1 MSRRCG
7 SACRTAWSP
16 TSRWSAGCC
25 SSSKTCGE
33 RDGSPRSAAARAF
46 SRTEGPIRL
55 VLQVTRLRT
64 EQRLDDAAPAAT
76 GAGVCRDAGD
86 AYSMAHT
93 ASGALHFGV
102 NEAKL
107 DAVASFRTS
116 SQFSDAERAALDLAV
131 AAASVP
137 NAVTDEMFSELR
149 RHWSEDAIVEIV
161 AAIAATGF
169 VNRWNATM
177 GTPLEE
183 EPMQVG
189 ERHLA
194 KHGWSPGRHRTG

>member
-1 MSRRCG
+1 MARLDPLPPG
-7 SACRTAWSP
+7 HSP
-16 TSRWSAGCC
+16 ELKDQFDSFFKSLGFVPNSVLTMQRQ
-25 SSSKTCGE
+25 
-33 RDGSPRSAAARAF
+33 PQLVRAF
-46 SRTEGPIRL
+46 VGMQAAIWGPDSKVDRGLKRLIAHVASRT
-55 VLQVTRLRT
+55 
-64 EQRLDDAAPAAT
+64 
-76 GAGVCRDAGD
+76 AGD

-93 ASGALHFGV
+93 ASGALHFGL